1 MIMGG
6 KRANSYDED
15 RHVLAAISLYTDIVQ
30 IFVYVLEIINTD

>member
-15 RHVLAAISLYTDIVQ
+15 SHVLAAICLYTDIVQ
-30 IFVYVLEIINTD
+30 IFMYVLEIINTD